1 MKWLSLLSRH
11 KASRLLGW
19 SASLAAGLYGLVGL
33 TIYFDQDKFVLHPS
47 EAPRASYS
55 ETQPWVATEPE
66 GGAPVATI
74 IVFHGNA
81 GSARGRGYLSHPL
94 NALGFRVVVVEY
106 PGFDG
111 RAGDATVA
119 AAADQAPGDFDL
131 IRKAYPDE
139 PVILVGE
146 SFGAGIAAQVAAQR
160 KDAVCGAVLVT
171 PWYSLT
177 ELAQEVMP
185 WLPVRAM
192 LHQELDSKAAL
203 VRYAGPT
210 TIVGAAR
217 DEVIPVRHAQR
228 LAQEVPGARA
238 VVMPEVG
245 HNNWW
250 TRTTKADW
258 QAWLPRCASLSKN
271 AELPS
276 RDPDQPGSKP

>member
-47 EAPRASYS
+47 KAHRDSFA

-66 GGAPVATI
+66 GETPVATI
-74 IVFHGNA
+74 VVFHGNA
-81 GSARGRGYLSHPL
+81 GSARGRGYLSRPL
-94 NALGFRVVVVEY
+94 AALGYRVVVVEY

-119 AAADQAPGDFDL
+119 ATADQAPGDFDL
-131 IRKAYPDE
+131 IRKAYPGE

-185 WLPVRAM
+185 WLPVQAM
-192 LHQELDSKAAL
+192 LHRELDSKAAL

-217 DEVIPVRHAQR
+217 DEVIPVHHAQR
-228 LAQEVPGARA
+228 LAQEVPGARV

-258 QAWLPRCASLSKN
+258 QAWLPRCASL
-271 AELPS
+271 PS
-276 RDPDQPGSKP
+276 NDKHPASDTDQPNVFK